1 MSDNW
6 VGKSISIT
14 CSSPGGVFQGTIKE
28 VSPEFITL
36 VRAFRNGVPVAK
48 PDTEISIASVNIVNL
63 ELLPA
68 PPSSHLNTN
77 AISKPTP
84 IKHPN
89 FAATAS
95 SQETGSLGKLP
106 IPGPS
111 RVTGKSSSPST
122 TGGGGVM
129 NNGKFYT
136 SKQHYEN
143 SGFAARNPSKPM
155 DIAYPAKN
163 NGGNTN
169 GSYGK
174 NERKNKQRRQY
185 NSKNETFGTPVDDP
199 MMDEDFDFEKNL
211 ALFDKQAIW
220 DEIDATQKPD
230 LLRQT
235 VPAQRRKYR
244 HDENI
249 ITAEPTQLRQIE
261 VDYNSSR
268 DYVTSEGLIVPSIP
282 LIVRNRVQTAAE
294 ALGLTWER
302 QCDTLARGTTEIALQ
317 LLGGGRRL
325 VPNNSHQWPTIV
337 VICEEPYND
346 KKSDI
351 GICTG
356 RQLATQGL
364 KVAAYVREVTYLSRS
379 SQELDLF
386 SATGSLHTNNL
397 KELPTGVD
405 LIILSVR
412 SPILTPA
419 LLKWINES
427 RASVLAIDPPVHG
440 ISQLQIKVSIFPILP
455 LDDINRHTCGKLY
468 LCNMG
473 IPDKFFR
480 EAGITYK
487 SPFGHKFVIPI
498 HLVD

>member
-14 CSSPGGVFQGTIKE
+14 CLDPGGVFQGTIST
-28 VSPEFITL
+28 VSPEAITII
-36 VRAFRNGVPVAK
+36 RAFRNGVPVPK
-48 PDTEISIASVNIVNL
+48 PDTEVTIASANIVNL
-63 ELLPA
+63 ELIPA
-68 PPSSHLNTN
+68 TPSSNLATH

-89 FAATAS
+89 FPAASVQEIGSLARIPIPNISRHVFGKASPSSTGGAS
-95 SQETGSLGKLP
+95 S
-106 IPGPS
+106 I
-111 RVTGKSSSPST
+111 
-122 TGGGGVM
+122 M
-129 NNGKFYT
+129 NNGKFYPT
-136 SKQHYEN
+136 KQFEN
-143 SGFAARNPSKPM
+143 GSGARNASKPM
-155 DIAYPAKN
+155 DIVAPMKN
-163 NGGNTN
+163 GN
-169 GSYGK
+169 GSYK
-174 NERKNKQRRQY
+174 NERKKSRRQY

-235 VPAQRRKYR
+235 VPMQRRKYR
-244 HDENI
+244 HDENV
-249 ITAEPTQLRQIE
+249 ITSEPAQLRQIE

-268 DYVTSEGLIVPSIP
+268 DYVTAEGLIVPSIP

-302 QCDTLARGTTEIALQ
+302 QCDILARGTTEVALQ

-346 KKSDI
+346 KRSEI

-364 KVAAYVREVTYLSRS
+364 KVVAHVREFTHLSRS
-379 SQELDLF
+379 SRELDLF
-386 SATGSLHTNNL
+386 NATGSAYTNNV
-397 KELPTGVD
+397 KDLPTGVD

-412 SPILTPA
+412 SAILTPI
-419 LLKWINES
+419 LLKWISES

-440 ISQLQIKVSIFPILP
+440 ISQVQIKCSILPILP

-468 LCNMG
+468 LCNLG

-480 EAGITYK
+480 EAGIKYK

>member
-6 VGKSISIT
+6 VGKSISIN
-14 CSSPGGVFQGTIKE
+14 CSEPGGVFQGTIKD
-28 VSPEFITL
+28 VSPEAITI
-36 VRAFRNGVPVAK
+36 VRAFRNGVPVPK
-48 PDTEISIASVNIVNL
+48 PETEVTIACANILNL
-63 ELLPA
+63 ELIPA
-68 PPSSHLNTN
+68 PPSSNLATH

-89 FAATAS
+89 FPVAPI
-95 SQETGSLGKLP
+95 QENGSLARIPVPSTSRQAAGKA
-106 IPGPS
+106 
-111 RVTGKSSSPST
+111 SPST
-122 TGGGGVM
+122 TGGTSTLM
-129 NNGKFYT
+129 NNGKFYPT
-136 SKQHYEN
+136 KQFE
-143 SGFAARNPSKPM
+143 SRSVSKPL
-155 DIAYPAKN
+155 DIAAPMKSN
-163 NGGNTN
+163 NGGS
-169 GSYGK
+169 GSYK
-174 NERKNKQRRQY
+174 NDRKKSRRQY

-211 ALFDKQAIW
+211 ALFNKQAIW
-220 DEIDATQKPD
+220 DEIDAMQKPD

-235 VPAQRRKYR
+235 VPTQRRKYR
-244 HDENI
+244 HDENV
-249 ITAEPTQLRQIE
+249 ITSEPAQLRQIE

-268 DYVTSEGLIVPSIP
+268 DYVTGEGLIVPSIP

-294 ALGLTWER
+294 ALGLSWER
-302 QCDTLARGTTEIALQ
+302 QCDVLARGTTEIALQ

-346 KKSDI
+346 KKSEI

-364 KVAAYVREVTYLSRS
+364 KVVAYVREFSHLSHPSR
-379 SQELDLF
+379 ELDLF
-386 SATGSLHTNNL
+386 NATDSAFTNNV
-397 KELPTGVD
+397 KELPSGVD

-412 SPILTPA
+412 SAILTPV

-440 ISQLQIKVSIFPILP
+440 ISQVQIKCSILPILP
-455 LDDINRHTCGKLY
+455 LDDINRHACGKLY
-468 LCNMG
+468 LCNLG

-480 EAGITYK
+480 EAGIKYK

-498 HLVD
+498 HLVE